1 MSDFGTLLVAKKQN
15 GNKISENEMNSL
27 SDTLKELIEKNDYSD
42 ALGESFNYEF
52 DESDGIEVIVQL
64 SEHYYGNEDPD
75 EMKEFVKEIE
85 LEQAKKIMEKMKTKF
100 STYNFDV
107 SIEEW

>member
-15 GNKISENEMNSL
+15 GNNISENEMNSL
-27 SDTLKELIEKNDYSD
+27 SETLKELIEKNDYSD

-85 LEQAKKIMEKMKTKF
+85 FEQAKKIMEKIKSTF